1 MKILL
6 QKFGTMLVSRQTGSE
21 AYKAMQPLLA
31 DLPAGEVV
39 EIDFTGVITFSPSWG
54 DEVLANLYKQ
64 FGDRMVLLLTDNP
77 SVLAS
82 LETLEQVYGHPFP
95 VSKS

>member
-1 MKILL
+1 MKIAL

-21 AYKAMQPLLA
+21 AYKAMQTLLA
-31 DLPAGEVV
+31 DVSKDELI

-64 FGDRMVLLLTDNP
+64 FGERMALLPSDNP

-82 LETLEQVYGHPFP
+82 LETLEEVYGHPFP
-95 VSKS
+95 TAHA